1 MRRGAIE
8 NLANLEKLTSPT
20 TWTSKKGKVALE
32 HLEVIPET
40 RVPWKGVLKDNS
52 IVFFTET
59 KMSYRNLLQLEAVV
73 TAAGAKFED
82 DAMGV
87 TRITVPLDKAEQF
100 FAAFNEEKV
109 QQLTHPAEFMARMEG
124 RDGLKEATIYK
135 PISFPSSRRCTV
147 RATRGSFAPSSRRR

>member
-1 MRRGAIE
+1 MEGVINLRETAKRGEFKELFDKYRAAFNPNEEGISDAEKALRTKICADIDKKEAEFNESLKKILDVSVNNLDLYDDLSDQPESVRRGAIE

-59 KMSYRNLLQLEAVV
+59 KR
-73 TAAGAKFED
+73 
-82 DAMGV
+82 
-87 TRITVPLDKAEQF
+87 
-100 FAAFNEEKV
+100 
-109 QQLTHPAEFMARMEG
+109 AR
-124 RDGLKEATIYK
+124 
-135 PISFPSSRRCTV
+135 SSRTMRW
-147 RATRGSFAPSSRRR
+147 A